1 MTLAESDVSA
11 KGKSAHTFWQDIVQL
26 SVKNCKIE
34 RSSKQGFFEEMRA
47 SEKLGGGLGGLT
59 TSNIRI

>member
-1 MTLAESDVSA
+1 MTLAESDVLM

-47 SEKLGGGLGGLT
+47 SEKLGEGSWGGGAHNL
-59 TSNIRI
+59 